1 MCWTEVKTVQRT
13 SVQELLQQR
22 LQPTT
27 GFSFKSRWTCGGQA
41 PGSRMGNWGGN
52 SQKGSIRG
60 RGIPAKQTGGFLL
73 KVGRRS
79 DITSEWGGWGEGEE
93 SWSDTESK
101 HVWRM
106 GDTWALQD
114 QT

>member
-1 MCWTEVKTVQRT
+1 MLIYTLPCVKYIASKQLQYRQLMFCSGQR
-13 SVQELLQQR
+13 
-22 LQPTT
+22 
-27 GFSFKSRWTCGGQA
+27 G
-41 PGSRMGNWGGN
+41 RMGNWGGN
-52 SQKGSIRG
+52 SQRGSIRG